1 MEEPKRTIAYLCP
14 KCRQSVA
21 VERTVFQLA
30 AAPSRLPCPCGGS
43 ALLVEMEADHAD
55 LTVPCLYCGE
65 DHHIRCSAHAFL
77 HEKALAFSC
86 KANGLDCCYVGEEGP
101 VFRALRRLEEAAAQY
116 GEKPGEEGESAFL
129 NEAVMTEV
137 MGELKDIAARGGI
150 SCTCG
155 SKRYQVKVRY
165 SAVELICAECGAKL
179 RIPAATDDDLEEL
192 CCRYT
197 LRIGGKEEH

>member
-137 MGELKDIAARGGI
+137 VGELKDIAARGGI

-155 SKRYQVKVRY
+155 SKHYQVKVRY

-179 RIPAATDDDLEEL
+179 RIPAATDDDLEKL

>member
-14 KCRQSVA
+14 KCKQSVA

-30 AAPSRLPCPCGGS
+30 AAPSKLPCPCGES

-86 KANGLDCCYVGEEGP
+86 KATGLDCCYVGEEGP
-101 VFRALRRLEEAAAQY
+101 VFRALRRLEEVAEQY
-116 GEKPGEEGESAFL
+116 EARPKEEEDTAFL

-137 MGELKDIAARGGI
+137 LGELKDIAARGGI

-155 SKRYQVKVRY
+155 SKRYQVKVHY
-165 SAVELICAECGAKL
+165 SSVELTCADCGAKL
-179 RIPAATDDDLEEL
+179 RISAATDDDLEEL
-192 CCRYT
+192 CCKYA
-197 LRIGGKEEH
+197 LCIGGKKAT

>member
-1 MEEPKRTIAYLCP
+1 MC
-14 KCRQSVA
+14 
-21 VERTVFQLA
+21 
-30 AAPSRLPCPCGGS
+30 
-43 ALLVEMEADHAD
+43 
-55 LTVPCLYCGE
+55 
-65 DHHIRCSAHAFL
+65 IR
-77 HEKALAFSC
+77 
-86 KANGLDCCYVGEEGP
+86 D
-101 VFRALRRLEEAAAQY
+101 RY

-155 SKRYQVKVRY
+155 SKHYQVKVRY